1 MIATHAR
8 LQRALP
14 ARARRAPK
22 SPRVRPAAMPE
33 LPGRIQPGMGRA
45 DLARTLGV
53 SRPASS
59 APGSRQFGALVP
71 HTTTTRST
79 NRPNIVR

>member
-14 ARARRAPK
+14 ARARHFRRP
-22 SPRVRPAAMPE
+22 PYVRPEAMPE

-45 DLARTLGV
+45 DLTSTLGV
-53 SRPASS
+53 SRTAGSS
-59 APGSRQFGALVP
+59 SDAGQFSALVP
-71 HTTTTRST
+71 HTPPRHRS
-79 NRPNIVR
+79 NRPNIAR